1 MKSFGEKMDSTILT
15 LAVFEVRPAAICST
29 SRLEIEQVLRL
40 SFRNSGLRGSSEDD
54 VQELCVGRDG
64 DGDGADTSGE
74 GVDDVDSE
82 GVVDGGVNGV
92 DVVDGVVDGG
102 SVSEVV

>member
-15 LAVFEVRPAAICST
+15 LAGFEVRPAAICST
-29 SRLEIEQVLRL
+29 SELEIEQVLRL
-40 SFRNSGLRGSSEDD
+40 SFSNSGLRGSSEDV

-64 DGDGADTSGE
+64 DG
-74 GVDDVDSE
+74 DDVDSE

>member
-1 MKSFGEKMDSTILT
+1 MAG
-15 LAVFEVRPAAICST
+15 FEVRPAAICST

-40 SFRNSGLRGSSEDD
+40 SFRNSGLRGSSEDV

-64 DGDGADTSGE
+64 DGAVTSGE
-74 GVDDVDSE
+74 GVGDVDSE
-82 GVVDGGVNGV
+82 GVADGGVNGV

>member
-15 LAVFEVRPAAICST
+15 LAGFEVRPAAICST

-40 SFRNSGLRGSSEDD
+40 SFSNSGLRGSSEDV
-54 VQELCVGRDG
+54 VQELCVGR